1 MRKEKALPEDKRFD
15 NENSFGSSENDLS
28 FNLNINKIKDE
39 SKDNSKLFKYYNNN
53 KSIDTSTIKS
63 QSNNTS
69 INEGMNKTSSSFY
82 NMMKTSALNFSINNN
97 LNNSN
102 NDDISMISNNTMNI
116 EIDKVHNAKKNIFKI
131 RTMVRGIKKKS
142 KHDFLKNYKN
152 NKNLKISDLMKKH
165 IKTKKDIDK
174 EKKVNSIIREDLE
187 NFVMFYKDKNIDNK
201 KIKYDWSM
209 VEQLMIKIKL
219 DIVDIIIGYL
229 KACDDVVDSKKYVQ
243 IVNEYIK
250 NIIYHYKYNYLTN
263 KNFSNIHNKILKL
276 YLSVKDIK
284 IYDSIKFEIY
294 GKLLYVLINNELFF
308 LNDLNVL
315 KQADE
320 QTKNNIKKILNNTGN
335 NILISKFIN

>member
-1 MRKEKALPEDKRFD
+1 MKA
-15 NENSFGSSENDLS
+15 
-28 FNLNINKIKDE
+28 
-39 SKDNSKLFKYYNNN
+39 
-53 KSIDTSTIKS
+53 
-63 QSNNTS
+63 
-69 INEGMNKTSSSFY
+69 
-82 NMMKTSALNFSINNN
+82 SALNFSINNN

-102 NDDISMISNNTMNI
+102 NDDLSMISNNTMNI
-116 EIDKVHNAKKNIFKI
+116 ELHNNKKNIFKI

-152 NKNLKISDLMKKH
+152 NKNLKIADLLKKH

-174 EKKVNSIIREDLE
+174 EKKVNSIIKEDLE
-187 NFVMFYKDKNIDNK
+187 NFVLFYKDKNNGNK

-229 KACDDVVDSKKYVQ
+229 KACDDVVDSKKCVQ
-243 IVNEYIK
+243 VVNEYIK
-250 NIIYHYKYNYLTN
+250 NIIHHYKYNYLTN
-263 KNFSNIHNKILKL
+263 KNFSSIHNKILKL